1 MVMDSNILISLRN
14 QTQFKKQ
21 TEEAQAHSHSYSN
34 LMESS
39 LIFDMYLSVPSLK
52 SLLMN

>member
-14 QTQFKKQ
+14 QAQFKKQ
-21 TEEAQAHSHSYSN
+21 TEEAQAHNYSHSN
-34 LMESS
+34 LMKSN
-39 LIFDMYLSVPSLK
+39 LIFDMYLSVPLSK